1 MKMSDQTTIVC
12 RVLAKPE
19 KREFVK
25 KALLIL
31 VDHTL
36 TEKGCINFDL
46 HQDNENKNLFI
57 CYENWESKEDWTR
70 HYKKTKVL
78 DDMTEFNKL
87 AIDDYTF
94 YEMTMI
100 E

>member
-1 MKMSDQTTIVC
+1 MSDQTTIVC

-19 KREFVK
+19 KRELVK
-25 KALLIL
+25 KVLLTL

-36 TEKGCINFDL
+36 TEEGCINFDL

-57 CYENWESKEDWTR
+57 CYENWESKEDWIR
-70 HYKKTKVL
+70 HFEKTKAL
-78 DDMTEFNKL
+78 DDKTQFNEHAL
-87 AIDDYTF
+87 DDYTF
-94 YEMTMI
+94 NVMTMI

>member
-1 MKMSDQTTIVC
+1 MSDQTTIVC

-19 KREFVK
+19 KRELVK
-25 KALLIL
+25 KVLLTL

-36 TEKGCINFDL
+36 TEEGCINFDL

-57 CYENWESKEDWTR
+57 CYENWESREDWLR
-70 HYKKTKVL
+70 HFEKAKALDVKTQ
-78 DDMTEFNKL
+78 FNDHAL
-87 AIDDYTF
+87 DDYTF
-94 YEMTMI
+94 NEMTMI